1 MNLCSRMKLW
11 SVSVF
16 VINNTA
22 AIVELNN
29 CFITFCRFVYQVSSL
44 STSRWFSL
52 VRLQGVA

>member
-1 MNLCSRMKLW
+1 MKLW
-11 SVSVF
+11 LVSVF

-29 CFITFCRFVYQVSSL
+29 CFITFCELVYQAANL
-44 STSRWFSL
+44 LAICCFGL

>member
-1 MNLCSRMKLW
+1 MKLW
-11 SVSVF
+11 LVSAY

-29 CFITFCRFVYQVSSL
+29 CFITFCRFLYQVSSL